1 MEQTDRACYC
11 LYLARLFCPFILRV
25 HGSSVNSETGQQKFG
40 PDDHETLPSWYIVRL
55 CIGRL
60 HKGRYCPV
68 QVLNNTTW
76 QSSLCFL
83 LSLFA
88 GTTLGQRGERV
99 VVKKSGWV
107 GTTYRSCTRP
117 EFPALCTR
125 TDASHREVVC
135 GPDHK
140 TCSRLSLVVVAVDCI
155 CNISITSCPG
165 STATRGVYIPNGA
178 ALDVAGPS
186 GSGFS
191 CPPACDC
198 LLMMQLLLDAAHLNG

>member
-1 MEQTDRACYC
+1 M
-11 LYLARLFCPFILRV
+11 
-25 HGSSVNSETGQQKFG
+25 
-40 PDDHETLPSWYIVRL
+40 
-55 CIGRL
+55 
-60 HKGRYCPV
+60 
-68 QVLNNTTW
+68 
-76 QSSLCFL
+76 
-83 LSLFA
+83 
-88 GTTLGQRGERV
+88 
-99 VVKKSGWV
+99 KKSGWV

-198 LLMMQLLLDAAHLNG
+198 LLMMQLLLDAAHLHGRSHTAVVEVDGRCAGVQSRSIICARYYSCLLSIPQCDELSVGGTTSVYDQAGLVARRF